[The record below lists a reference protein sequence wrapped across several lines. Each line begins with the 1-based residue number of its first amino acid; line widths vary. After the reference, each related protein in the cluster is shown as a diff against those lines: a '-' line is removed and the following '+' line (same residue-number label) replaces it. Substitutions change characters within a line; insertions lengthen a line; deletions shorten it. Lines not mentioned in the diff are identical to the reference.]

1 MCVIPMYNDNIR
13 LNYLFKYM
21 KCRFVCDGDSRASGA
36 IGGEGGGGG
45 GSRKIRENRVV
56 TGNTADSRDRRVFG
70 GPLQNDQPAQ

>member
-1 MCVIPMYNDNIR
+1 MITYDLTTYSNIWNVDLSATGIRVLLER
-13 LNYLFKYM
+13 LVEK
-21 KCRFVCDGDSRASGA
+21 
-36 IGGEGGGGG
+36 GEGGG